1 MTDELVLDQNKKD
14 FSDPFKFLTNNK
26 IPKINN
32 ISDVP
37 DGYLEMFK
45 LMEKT
50 FESLREVKEN
60 EVVTGVIASI
70 TEKEIFIDFNNKD
83 YIYVDKPKAG
93 LLGNVSTELRV
104 GDSIDVLIT
113 KISDKPYLIKGSIT
127 ELIKQNVHSKMKD
140 YFENNLP
147 LTSSV
152 KAMIPA
158 GYMMDIHMDNV
169 TIEAFMPNTL
179 ADVNK
184 LSDSQ
189 SILGVTFDVMLET
202 LQQEK
207 GVYVVSRRKFL
218 QSLIPQEIKKL
229 KFGEVYKGEVTGTTP
244 FGVFVQFSAT
254 PTGPTCL
261 TGMVHKAN
269 IGEEWQNKW
278 NQILPGMEIAFY
290 VKEVIKNNKIILT
303 QILKE
308 SLWDIIK
315 VGKVLTGKIRD
326 IKNFGALIELDQ
338 ETTGL
343 IQTAYINKHNKKLNV
358 GDEIKVKVISL
369 IRDDRKIY
377 LNFADVKEKIKIE
390 KEEKSE

>member
-179 ADVNK
+179 SDVNK

>member
-207 GVYVVSRRKFL
+207 WRL
-218 QSLIPQEIKKL
+218 
-229 KFGEVYKGEVTGTTP
+229 
-244 FGVFVQFSAT
+244 
-254 PTGPTCL
+254 C
-261 TGMVHKAN
+261 
-269 IGEEWQNKW
+269 
-278 NQILPGMEIAFY
+278 
-290 VKEVIKNNKIILT
+290 
-303 QILKE
+303 
-308 SLWDIIK
+308 
-315 VGKVLTGKIRD
+315 
-326 IKNFGALIELDQ
+326 
-338 ETTGL
+338 
-343 IQTAYINKHNKKLNV
+343 INK
-358 GDEIKVKVISL
+358 
-369 IRDDRKIY
+369 
-377 LNFADVKEKIKIE
+377 
-390 KEEKSE
+390 